1 MAGWTVIRILQQFS
15 TGYDDSD
22 RPICYHNGSPVL
34 SGSIFTKLYC
44 EEMRVTEFERN
55 QKLTQS
61 DLIPTI
67 QTQNMILIPLI

>member
-1 MAGWTVIRILQQFS
+1 MAGWTVIRISQQFS

-22 RPICYHNGSPVL
+22 RPICYQNGSPVL

-67 QTQNMILIPLI
+67 QTQNMILVPLI